1 MIFKKPKFWDYK
13 KPNYLSYLLFPL
25 TVVIKLNNLFKKFN
39 KNKKKEKIKTICI
52 GNIYVGGTGKTPLVL
67 KIEKILRDL
76 NFNVATIKK
85 YYKDQ
90 IDEQKLLAK
99 RTKLYCSKK
108 RVNAL
113 DDAIKDNID
122 VAIFDDGLQDT
133 SINYDLKFVCF
144 NTEKWIGNNHLIP
157 AGPLRENI
165 ETIKNY
171 HAVFLNGNGENVSEI
186 KKKIKNYNENIKI
199 FEADYQIR
207 NIEKFD
213 TNEKYLIFSG
223 IGNPDSFFKTLKK
236 HNFNIVKEIRFPDH
250 YNYSSRDLD
259 EIKEVAKSLNVKMLT
274 TEKDYIKI
282 NNADVVGIDCLK
294 IDLIIKEESELK
306 KFIKLGL

>member
-1 MIFKKPKFWDYK
+1 MEKTF
-13 KPNYLSYLLFPL
+13 L
-25 TVVIKLNNLFKKFN
+25 KL
-39 KNKKKEKIKTICI
+39 
-52 GNIYVGGTGKTPLVL
+52 
-67 KIEKILRDL
+67 
-76 NFNVATIKK
+76 
-85 YYKDQ
+85 
-90 IDEQKLLAK
+90 
-99 RTKLYCSKK
+99 
-108 RVNAL
+108 
-113 DDAIKDNID
+113 
-122 VAIFDDGLQDT
+122 
-133 SINYDLKFVCF
+133 
-144 NTEKWIGNNHLIP
+144 
-157 AGPLRENI
+157 
-165 ETIKNY
+165 
-171 HAVFLNGNGENVSEI
+171 